1 MSKRSGQRFG
11 VGGWGL
17 GVGLVAAALAGC
29 AHTAQ
34 GDYSSQLANKPR
46 AYVGGTLTG
55 AVVMSTMHRRDFV
68 YAIDVDGSGRR
79 AAFTHLAPRV
89 FRLDLRGGTDL
100 TKLPDPP
107 PQLADAEICSNEF
120 DPEGLA
126 FSPDGTMVAVAARD
140 AAVRIFDLK
149 GNLLRQTFLEE
160 PLASLAWS
168 PDGKYLVA
176 GSEHGLLT
184 VLNAADLSF
193 GFDLRAHQDAAREL
207 AFADDG
213 TLWSGGWDKIVRSF
227 KIAVEQRQI
236 TEVRLHAD
244 RKSGLTSIHGIVNNK
259 APVSLTLDE
268 RNALVTLSPEAA
280 VKSGIDPAFLKDRV
294 EQLTPGGTVELPV
307 AKDQTLTFK
316 NFVIPHVDVAICE
329 TCQPQG
335 VDGVLGKAFAER
347 FATSLDEANKEVIIR
362 LKDPAAGPNLA
373 VPALQ
378 PGARWALDGF
388 VNDLTVS
395 RDGTRLGVAM
405 NETKAERTL
414 ALYKRE
420 KAGEDEP
427 VAPGNVSAIVDA
439 TTGKILE
446 KHNLHH
452 GIVSTAAISPDGKSL
467 ASGGWDKKLFLFT
480 GSDTPL
486 ATFNYGW
493 SVRKVRFSP
502 DGRLLAVAAWTPQNA
517 RNADSDPAA
526 QLIQLIYGDAKVFE
540 VH

>member
-1 MSKRSGQRFG
+1 MRKRSD
-11 VGGWGL
+11 L
-17 GVGLVAAALAGC
+17 GGLVAGGWLVAGLILAGC
-29 AHTAQ
+29 FGHGAQ
-34 GDYSSQLANKPR
+34 SDYSSLLANKQR
-46 AYVGGTLTG
+46 AYVGGTITG
-55 AVVMSTMHRRDFV
+55 AVVMSTMHKRDFV
-68 YAIDVDGSGRR
+68 YAIDVDESGTR

-89 FRLDLRGGTDL
+89 FRLDLRGGQDL

-140 AAVRIFDLK
+140 AAVRIFDMK
-149 GNLLRQTFLEE
+149 GNVLRQTFLEE

-193 GFDLRAHQDAAREL
+193 GFDIRAHNDAAREL

-213 TLWSGGWDKIVRSF
+213 TLWSGGWDKTVRSF

-236 TEVRLHAD
+236 SEVRLHAD
-244 RKSGLTSIHGIVNNK
+244 RKSGLTSIHGIINGK
-259 APVSLTLDE
+259 APLSLTLDE
-268 RNALVTLSPEAA
+268 RNQLVTISSEAA
-280 VKSGIDPAFLKDRV
+280 VKAGIDPAFLKDRV
-294 EQLTPGGTVELPV
+294 QQLTPGGTIELPV
-307 AKDQTLTFK
+307 AKDQTITFK
-316 NFVIPHVDVAICE
+316 NFVIPHVDVAICDS
-329 TCQPQG
+329 CQQPG
-335 VDGVLGKAFAER
+335 IDGVLGKTFADR
-347 FATSLDEANKEVIIR
+347 FATSLDEANHEVIIR
-362 LKDPAAGPNLA
+362 PKDASAAPTLS

-378 PGARWALDGF
+378 PGARFALDGY
-388 VNDLTVS
+388 VNDITVS

-420 KAGEDEP
+420 KAGEEEP
-427 VAPGNVSAIVDA
+427 LSPGNVAAIVDA
-439 TTGKILE
+439 KTGQVLE

-452 GIVSTAAISPDGKSL
+452 GIVATAGISPDGKSL
-467 ASGGWDKKLFLFT
+467 ASGGWDKKVFLFS
-480 GSDTPL
+480 GGGEVPL
-486 ATFNYGW
+486 STFNYGW

-502 DGRLLAVAAWTPQNA
+502 YGRLLAVAAWTPQNA

-526 QLIQLIYGDAKVFE
+526 QLIQLEYGNAMAYE